1 MVPAQSIAL
10 PTQGV
15 GGAILLSGR
24 GVLKGWA
31 FRETGGVAV
40 ATFNLWDGTSN
51 AGLLLSPLGLAA
63 AGHESLWLGELGIS
77 FTRGLFVEV
86 TAGSVIG
93 AVWAIPQEFLT
104 VDGAS
109 FAFATAPSVDGYPS
123 MGIEGLGD

>member
-51 AGLLLSPLGLAA
+51 AGLMLSPLALAA
-63 AGHESLWLGELGIS
+63 AGHESIWLGELGLS

-86 TAGSVIG
+86 IAGSIIG
-93 AVWAIPQEFLT
+93 AVWAIPQEILT
-104 VDGAS
+104 VDGVD
-109 FAFATAPSVDGYPS
+109 FAYATAPSGVGYPA
-123 MGIEGLGD
+123 MGIQELE